1 MINVKHHARREIHVY
16 ALLLSF
22 SWYVLKIILCF
33 PPGDPLATMSAMK
46 MEMVVNAPISGVVKA
61 VHIEK
66 GMKLAGEDLI
76 MEIE

>member
-1 MINVKHHARREIHVY
+1 M
-16 ALLLSF
+16 
-22 SWYVLKIILCF
+22 KIILCF